1 MKYSRWFAVLA
12 AVPLL
17 GAGAVPA
24 SAAPPQISARAYLSG
39 QNPQGMAALAKAVS
53 DPAGPAYRHFLS
65 AQQFWHDFGPTPAQ
79 TTEVQDELR
88 AAGATVTGAT
98 SHYVAFTA
106 SPAQVEAWAKAA
118 PDHVIAVVPV
128 AGNGSPAQ
136 QANDAE
142 TDAPATACSH
152 YYGEVVVKSL
162 PEAYGRTEFPATS
175 CGYLPSQ
182 LRKAYGVT
190 HSGLTG
196 KGVKIGVVGIGTDP
210 QFENSLNADA
220 TAFGDKAFAPG
231 QFAQRYPTGQ
241 SSVCD
246 EPTWGI
252 EREMDATIAH
262 GMAPD
267 ADVVYSAANC
277 AADKTDPQATM
288 ISLLDG
294 LDRLVDDRAV
304 DVVSTSWTTLDSN
317 VSPAMIAA
325 WDQTFQQS
333 AIEGIGLYYSS
344 GDKGDNSAGGT
355 RAPQTEYP
363 ASDPWVTAVGGTT
376 LEVDKNS
383 DYVFETGW
391 GTTETD
397 SSGDGKTWST
407 SPPGS
412 FNTGTGGGR
421 SALFHQP
428 PYQNGVV
435 PAALSKGDRV
445 VPDVAVDAD
454 FYAGLAVPDPLPGG
468 LTNGGTSLASP
479 LFAAIQADAQQ
490 AAGTPIGF
498 ANPLLYAHHG
508 SALFHDVT
516 DHPFGGTPV
525 ARVVSE
531 TDEHGNALPG
541 TATLITDGHDGA
553 LTATPGYDDVTGL
566 GSPALGYL
574 AAFSTR

>member
-1 MKYSRWFAVLA
+1 MTSSRWFAVLA

-17 GAGAVPA
+17 AAGPA
-24 SAAPPQISARAYLSG
+24 PATAAPPQITARAYLSG
-39 QNPQGMAALAKAVS
+39 QDPQGMEALAKAVS

-65 AQQFWHDFGPTPAQ
+65 AQQFWHEFGPTPTQ
-79 TTEVQDELR
+79 TAEVQNELR
-88 AAGATVTGAT
+88 AAGATVTGT
-98 SHYVAFTA
+98 MSHYVAFTA
-106 SPAQVEAWAKAA
+106 SPAQVAAWAKAA
-118 PDHVIAVVPV
+118 PRHVIAVVPT
-128 AGNGSPAQ
+128 AGNGSPTQ
-136 QANDAE
+136 QADDAE

-152 YYGEVVVKSL
+152 YYGEAFVKSL
-162 PEAYGRTEFPATS
+162 PEAYGRTELPATS

-196 KGVKIGVVGIGTDP
+196 KGTRIGVVGIGTDP
-210 QFENSLNADA
+210 QLEKSVNADA
-220 TAFGDKAFAPG
+220 TAFGDKALAPG

-241 SSVCD
+241 STVCD

-252 EREMDATIAH
+252 EREMDVTITH

-267 ADVVYSAANC
+267 AGVVYSAAAC
-277 AADKTDPQATM
+277 ATDKTDPQATM

-344 GDKGDNSAGGT
+344 GDKGDDSAGGT

-383 DYVFETGW
+383 NYLFETGW
-391 GTTETD
+391 GTSKTD
-397 SSGDGKTWST
+397 ASADGKAWTT
-407 SPPGS
+407 PPPGS
-412 FNTGTGGGR
+412 FDGGAGGGR
-421 SALFHQP
+421 TALFNQP
-428 PYQNGVV
+428 PYQHGVV
-435 PAALSKGDRV
+435 PATLSKEDRV

-454 FYAGLAVPDPLPGG
+454 FYAGLR
-468 LTNGGTSLASP
+468 
-479 LFAAIQADAQQ
+479 
-490 AAGTPIGF
+490 
-498 ANPLLYAHHG
+498 
-508 SALFHDVT
+508 DV
-516 DHPFGGTPV
+516 
-525 ARVVSE
+525 S
-531 TDEHGNALPG
+531 
-541 TATLITDGHDGA
+541 
-553 LTATPGYDDVTGL
+553 
-566 GSPALGYL
+566 
-574 AAFSTR
+574 